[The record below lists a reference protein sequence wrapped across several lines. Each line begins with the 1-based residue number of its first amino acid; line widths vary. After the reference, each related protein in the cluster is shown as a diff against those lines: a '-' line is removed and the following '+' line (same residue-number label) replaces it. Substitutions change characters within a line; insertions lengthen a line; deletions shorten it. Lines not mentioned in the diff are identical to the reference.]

1 MRTTSGTCNAAARSD
16 WSQILKTFRST
27 SRLQKWSQYA
37 VIQIFNYSNSWRWQN
52 TKCTCMDVGFWST
65 HITIVGRGNNILKLL
80 ASKDVN
86 RHKMTLR
93 MAMLSGLGGRH
104 LHNLPNKTVC
114 QMKRK
119 RGNEGHPGAWLL
131 GRSTK
136 TTLSFLSKESIHR
149 MASPCTALS

>member
-1 MRTTSGTCNAAARSD
+1 MQQPGQIDPKSSRHSEVQVDCRNE
-16 WSQILKTFRST
+16 SQS
-27 SRLQKWSQYA
+27 A

-52 TKCTCMDVGFWST
+52 TKYTCMYVGFWIT

-86 RHKMTLR
+86 RHKMTLG

-104 LHNLPNKTVC
+104 LHNLSNKTVC
-114 QMKRK
+114 HMKRK
-119 RGNEGHPGAWLL
+119 RGNEGHPAAWLL
-131 GRSTK
+131 GRTTK
-136 TTLSFLSKESIHR
+136 TMSSFLSKESIQR

>member
-1 MRTTSGTCNAAARSD
+1 LSSRDPKT
-16 WSQILKTFRST
+16 LKPYKSVTRHTHIAEKKKETYKSIFRDVNKLIIS
-27 SRLQKWSQYA
+27 A
-37 VIQIFNYSNSWRWQN
+37 NYLW
-52 TKCTCMDVGFWST
+52 

-119 RGNEGHPGAWLL
+119 RGNEGHPA
-131 GRSTK
+131 
-136 TTLSFLSKESIHR
+136 
-149 MASPCTALS
+149 A